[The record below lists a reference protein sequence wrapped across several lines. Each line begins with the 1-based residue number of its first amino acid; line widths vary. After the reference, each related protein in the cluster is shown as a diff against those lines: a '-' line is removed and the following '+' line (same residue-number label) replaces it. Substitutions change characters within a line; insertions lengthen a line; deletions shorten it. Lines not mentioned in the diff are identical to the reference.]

1 MSEPREPREIP
12 RLPGIASAD
21 TDALTVALDVSVD
34 PEVAL
39 AAAVAVFRVLAHP
52 KRLMVLRALTEP
64 KTVAQLRVECE
75 ISDPGSQLLDLSVV
89 GLVER
94 VAGSYPKRWQRV
106 PGSARRL
113 DTLRKLFVR

>member
-1 MSEPREPREIP
+1 M
-12 RLPGIASAD
+12 
-21 TDALTVALDVSVD
+21 ALDAAAD

-39 AAAVAVFRVLAHP
+39 AAAVAVFRMLAHP

-64 KTVAQLRVECE
+64 KTVAQLRVECA

-113 DTLRKLFVR
+113 DALRKLFVP